1 MANTRKDEKAI
12 VDEPVLVRIPAKIK
26 RRGFL
31 GSKWFKIQRDWAPPV
46 KKG

>member
-31 GSKWFKIQRDWAPPV
+31 GSKWYKLQRDYVPA
-46 KKG
+46 KK